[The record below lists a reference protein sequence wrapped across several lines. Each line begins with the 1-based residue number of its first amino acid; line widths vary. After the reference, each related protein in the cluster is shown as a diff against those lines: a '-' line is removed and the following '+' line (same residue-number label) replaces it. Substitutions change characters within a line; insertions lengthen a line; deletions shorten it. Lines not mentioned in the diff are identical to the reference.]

1 MEMKQWRPALLAGAG
16 ASMAIALLGWL
27 DLSWQLTLLMA
38 PFGASCVLLFS
49 LPQSPLARPQN
60 VLGGH
65 LLSATLG
72 LLVQLLPLPMEL
84 KLALGVG
91 LSVAM
96 MQGLGLMGQSTAG
109 VAYGTILAFPL
120 ANSSARRLA
129 ADHGESLRQAPANV
143 TAHTHI
149 NNEGAKAPS
158 LFLPHD
164 CSGLF
169 GDLRDPG
176 QAHLDPAIRGQTGD
190 HLRLGAVRAAAPRHR

>member
-72 LLVQLLPLPMEL
+72 LLVQLLPDYQPQEL
-84 KLALGVG
+84 GIHAL
-91 LSVAM
+91 
-96 MQGLGLMGQSTAG
+96 
-109 VAYGTILAFPL
+109 YGTRRQMPPALRALLDFL
-120 ANSSARRLA
+120 LERLA
-129 ADHGESLRQAPANV
+129 DRP
-143 TAHTHI
+143 
-149 NNEGAKAPS
+149 
-158 LFLPHD
+158 D
-164 CSGLF
+164 W
-169 GDLRDPG
+169 DR
-176 QAHLDPAIRGQTGD
+176 
-190 HLRLGAVRAAAPRHR
+190 